1 MALADLITGAESG
14 GNPYA
19 RNSRSSAGG
28 LGQFIDS
35 TWIEMLSKNR
45 PDLVQGKSR
54 DELLALKFDPKL
66 SRDMTDAY
74 AAQNAGV
81 LQGAGFSATPGT
93 QYLAHFAGPK
103 GAIGVL
109 SADPSTPIG
118 SVLGPAV
125 MAANPFLKD
134 MTAGGLI
141 SWADRKMGG
150 DASPAI
156 PPAQVPIFPDASQ
169 WQPPLDISPEAV
181 AAVPLNILP
190 VSSPRSDGQSSDQN
204 GGPMGNLNAYLSQLQ
219 SEQDRMAQ
227 TMPASPKI
235 DLSKVYA
242 SLRTAPQRRN
252 YSRG

>member
-35 TWIEMLSKNR
+35 TWLEMLSKNR

-54 DELLALKFDPKL
+54 DELLALKFDPRL

-81 LQGAGFSATPGT
+81 LQGAGFSATPGA

-118 SVLGPAV
+118 SVLGPTV

-150 DASPAI
+150 NASPAI
-156 PPAQVPIFPDASQ
+156 PPAQAPIFPDVPQ
-169 WQPPLDISPEAV
+169 GQPPLGISPEAV
-181 AAVPLNILP
+181 AAAPLNILP
-190 VSSPRSDGQSSDQN
+190 VSSPQSDGQSSDQN
-204 GGPMGNLNAYLSQLQ
+204 GGTMGALNAYLSQLQ